1 MDVCSVKVSVQVPE
15 LEVKLIDH
23 LVYDYLISTSDG
35 ACFVIT
41 LGDFQRG
48 VDVGLRVG
56 TSGDKVGYK
65 AASGT
70 VVLLETSS
78 PETVFIVKL

>member
-15 LEVKLIDH
+15 LEVKLINH
-23 LVYDYLISTSDG
+23 LVYGDLISTCDR
-35 ACFVIT
+35 ACFGIT
-41 LGDFQRG
+41 LGDFKRG

-65 AASGT
+65 ATGGT

-78 PETVFIVKL
+78 PKTLFIVKL